1 MKKIILSLALLCFAD
16 VSANPVPASPVTTPA
31 STINTV
37 GSMPGWVMTKLNTH
51 PLQFLVINA
60 DKKVLYVHEGKTVV
74 PDDVLLK
81 LKTAPDQIKSELRAE
96 HSFAGIQ
103 KVSPEIARLIEQA
116 LPTPDALVLLNVGFD
131 PKVFQ
136 NPQDPANPCPPCKV
150 QAAKLAELMSQVQQ
164 KPITLIH
171 VELRN

>member
-1 MKKIILSLALLCFAD
+1 MKKIIFSLALLWFAD
-16 VSANPVPASPVTTPA
+16 VSANPVTEPQVTKPTA
-31 STINTV
+31 IINTV

-51 PLQFLVINA
+51 PLQFWVINA

-74 PDDVLLK
+74 PDDVLLQLTK
-81 LKTAPDQIKSELRAE
+81 KPVQIKSELRAE
-96 HSFAGIQ
+96 HSFAGIK
-103 KVSPEIARLIEQA
+103 KVSPEIATLIEQA
-116 LPTPDALVLLNVGFD
+116 LTTPDALVLLNVGFD

-150 QAAKLAELMSQVQQ
+150 QVAKLEQLMSQVQQ
-164 KPITLIH
+164 KPITLIQ